1 MMKAD
6 KPNVQKT
13 KTDDECKHASQSGA
27 KKKYVKVDRPRK
39 EQADYESI
47 IQALY

>member
-1 MMKAD
+1 MSVNTPASR
-6 KPNVQKT
+6 VQ
-13 KTDDECKHASQSGA
+13 